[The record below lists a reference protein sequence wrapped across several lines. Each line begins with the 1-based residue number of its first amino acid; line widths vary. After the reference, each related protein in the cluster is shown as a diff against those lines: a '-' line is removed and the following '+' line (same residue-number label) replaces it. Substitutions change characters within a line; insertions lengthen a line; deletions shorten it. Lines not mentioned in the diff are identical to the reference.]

1 MEWWHDDEP
10 WNYDGY
16 DETWE
21 QHEPPAEHAQD
32 DAENELEDYYSSH
45 GKGRNAMGLGCAIC
59 GSKWHASSACPVN
72 ASGQSKGHSSKGK
85 NYGKSRPLYKGYGKK
100 GKGYGFRSPY
110 GWKSG
115 SSKGYGGK
123 GYKGHGHKGKGK
135 YYSEHDQ
142 YWSRQRPP
150 LDASHIKPDFAN
162 SSSSSSQPRTMTQT
176 TYYRMD
182 ASDDDLTKINK
193 TYKHKAT
200 PPESEDGNQRAATEK
215 ADKVLSFAMFLKGS
229 RETASYHTVKGEKR
243 RGLLIDPGAA
253 SGLIGSETLR
263 DIMEHCVP
271 PQQRDDRVTW
281 SQKTTSVSGI
291 SGEPDETLGEV
302 SLKLSASSRSISYR
316 GDVLGG
322 AGSLCPAL
330 VGNPAL
336 RQQQAALFSDWFPNG
351 DGLLTIH
358 REEMLDADRKPILL
372 RLLLTDSGHYLLP
385 VDGKDKHAIPD
396 GTHNKVA
403 LLTNQII
410 SQSKLLWPH
419 EPPQVRH
426 CFLVEAKNEAE
437 TDRSGVLP
445 DEPFPQQ
452 VPIPKDEFE
461 VEIDE
466 QDHDQDSSNIHYE
479 DDWRN
484 PARAHADLGKLW
496 IGRTMFLI
504 QELHH
509 EYKAMPEE
517 FYVKTGRRVVTPEN
531 VDRWLDEVQKAH
543 SHPACH
549 FLELYSGS
557 GRLSLT
563 MATAGLTVGPPI
575 DLRYGWNINCS
586 QHQKKLWR
594 VIEVLKPE
602 VIFASPRCK
611 FYSTTA
617 NTMSEEKKLH
627 GRLEDEPGL
636 NFTKKVFQHQAYSG
650 RSFAA
655 EQPWGST
662 MFRDSPLKPEEI
674 PSCRSKQRCDQCML
688 GACDEFQQPVQ
699 KATALLS
706 DFKWKKTTKRCSGHR
721 GKLHSQLQGK
731 VSGIN
736 RTALAAVYPRTMC
749 HEMCKDI
756 IGHLNDNHRLRMPAW
771 PKSLHHVWHSHL

>member
-1 MEWWHDDEP
+1 M
-10 WNYDGY
+10 
-16 DETWE
+16 
-21 QHEPPAEHAQD
+21 
-32 DAENELEDYYSSH
+32 
-45 GKGRNAMGLGCAIC
+45 
-59 GSKWHASSACPVN
+59 
-72 ASGQSKGHSSKGK
+72 
-85 NYGKSRPLYKGYGKK
+85 
-100 GKGYGFRSPY
+100 
-110 GWKSG
+110 
-115 SSKGYGGK
+115 
-123 GYKGHGHKGKGK
+123 
-135 YYSEHDQ
+135 
-142 YWSRQRPP
+142 
-150 LDASHIKPDFAN
+150 
-162 SSSSSSQPRTMTQT
+162 
-176 TYYRMD
+176 
-182 ASDDDLTKINK
+182 
-193 TYKHKAT
+193 
-200 PPESEDGNQRAATEK
+200 
-215 ADKVLSFAMFLKGS
+215 
-229 RETASYHTVKGEKR
+229 
-243 RGLLIDPGAA
+243 
-253 SGLIGSETLR
+253 
-263 DIMEHCVP
+263 
-271 PQQRDDRVTW
+271 
-281 SQKTTSVSGI
+281 
-291 SGEPDETLGEV
+291 
-302 SLKLSASSRSISYR
+302 
-316 GDVLGG
+316 
-322 AGSLCPAL
+322 
-330 VGNPAL
+330 
-336 RQQQAALFSDWFPNG
+336 
-351 DGLLTIH
+351 
-358 REEMLDADRKPILL
+358 RK
-372 RLLLTDSGHYLLP
+372 
-385 VDGKDKHAIPD
+385 
-396 GTHNKVA
+396 
-403 LLTNQII
+403 
-410 SQSKLLWPH
+410 
-419 EPPQVRH
+419 
-426 CFLVEAKNEAE
+426 
-437 TDRSGVLP
+437 
-445 DEPFPQQ
+445 
-452 VPIPKDEFE
+452 

-504 QELHH
+504 QDDLENYWLSKKQLDSWMPNYAGDVFPFQDPQKLKELHH

-771 PKSLHHVWHSHL
+771 PKSLHHVWHSHLYKCERCQLGRQSPPGLEHSLIPGECRHAVYPTADGKRPRKNPGTSANPVADWKKEAKKSPMEDVKLEFPKPMAMSAESRVYWKAVLLQVIQEALAIFSEATDIGKDYQHWVLDQTLLAIIRDLTSKVMYLKGVKVCLRPTTMAAPEPQLSTHTAPLRVQIHGAVKHWIMDELQDLTTCSKRQIEQPVSIDAWQITLFGKELGEGGVHADSVAKSAPRTPNPSTVPKTPNPLTSSPSTPALPSQ